1 MNAVASRSASQNKHR
16 YPTKRPHFNH
26 KSVKGIHYT
35 VGIKKK
41 KRNEAGGSRR
51 DAPEA
56 SWIRS
61 KEVLYMRKQT
71 VISLLCAGV
80 LTAGAVT
87 GLMGFAD
94 NDTAL
99 AGSAGT
105 EKVQLLATSDVDSD
119 SDSDSSDTAEATG
132 TITGVSDVAAA
143 AMPSVVSITNK
154 SVQEVQNLYSI
165 YGYGAPT
172 YEQESTSCGSGIII
186 GKNDSELLIC
196 TNNHVVEN
204 STELSVGFADESVCE
219 AVVKGTD
226 ASNDL
231 AVVAVKLD
239 DISSDTMDA
248 IKVAEIGDSDKL
260 VVGQQVVAIGNALG
274 YGQSVTTGIVSA
286 LNRTIDIDGYQA
298 DLIQTDAAI
307 NPGNSGGALLDMQG
321 RVIGI
326 NSAKAAAN
334 GVEGMGYAIPI
345 SNAKSILEDLMNKK
359 TRTDKVDEADS
370 AYVGIA
376 GQGVS
381 GEMSSLYGIPEGIYL
396 TEVQDGSPAADAGLQ
411 KGDIITKFDGSSVTS
426 RQDLKTQLAYY
437 AAGEEVP
444 VTIQR
449 QNGSEYEE
457 QKVTITLGKLSDYQ
471 DSQQETN

>member
-1 MNAVASRSASQNKHR
+1 
-16 YPTKRPHFNH
+16 
-26 KSVKGIHYT
+26 
-35 VGIKKK
+35 
-41 KRNEAGGSRR
+41 
-51 DAPEA
+51 
-56 SWIRS
+56 
-61 KEVLYMRKQT
+61 MRKQT

-154 SVQEVQNLYSI
+154 SVQEVQNLYSV

-286 LNRTIDIDGYQA
+286 LNCTIDIDGYQA

-426 RQDLKTQLAYY
+426 MQDLKTQLAYY